1 MNWSSWTVDKK
12 KLGDLNAMH
21 KYNGVKQKDKFF
33 VQVSWFVK
41 VLWLKKKVVVESWIE
56 PWI

>member
-1 MNWSSWTVDKK
+1 
-12 KLGDLNAMH
+12 MH

-41 VLWLKKKVVVESWIE
+41 VFIIKEKGSCRVLNWALDIVPISVLD
-56 PWI
+56 